1 MKSHFSPR
9 PEGAQTKTKLIYNKS
24 ELRTSFSRSRWKSS
38 AFNTNENRNRAV
50 HHAWINPPTLW
61 QSNLESIFLLCWY
74 CQFTYTRV
82 FIGNQNLRGGT
93 IENTTEVY
101 LHMGVAPHLVL
112 SQSAGIM
119 TVAAAWQCGV
129 AVRRAGAVLGDRL
142 EDFMTTSRTFSV
154 LCTNCLIYMDWIQ
167 TCSSTA
173 HIPEPD
179 WLTGVWTVLTNVW
192 QALSLIQVYMNSHNC
207 VRQNAIETDVWWTS
221 Q

>member
-1 MKSHFSPR
+1 M
-9 PEGAQTKTKLIYNKS
+9 
-24 ELRTSFSRSRWKSS
+24 
-38 AFNTNENRNRAV
+38 

-119 TVAAAWQCGV
+119 TVAAAWQCWVTGW
-129 AVRRAGAVLGDRL
+129 R
-142 EDFMTTSRTFSV
+142 TSWRPPGHSLFP
-154 LCTNCLIYMDWIQ
+154 CTNGLIYMDWIQ

-179 WLTGVWTVLTNVW
+179 WLTGVWTVMTNVW